1 MEVPMI
7 KRIALVLLACMILS
21 GGLLAQQT
29 KSRIIGTV
37 TDSEGSFLPGV
48 AVTAVNPK
56 MVGRAETI
64 TDENGVYRLLNL
76 TPGVFRI
83 EYSLEGFQSV
93 VRENIRLTLEQT
105 LNLDVSLSLGKL
117 EERIEVSGKVPLIDV
132 KNTSKGMTLTREL
145 FTTLPKGRNFDSL
158 MSTIPG
164 VHQEQLPENDTR
176 LRPNDAS
183 GRVGYSGGT
192 SVDGASGA
200 ENMYFIDG
208 VNTTG
213 LQSGRAG
220 LQTSFEFIDEVQVK
234 ASGYQAEFG
243 GSLGGVVNVVTRA
256 GGNRFSGELIGYY
269 SGSALQGKER
279 DTLRLNPENLDVA
292 EYVNYQDLYG
302 KDTINRIEAGFALG
316 GYIFKDRLWFF
327 GSFLPVFKNTERT
340 VEFLSGDISEGTY
353 ERKEN
358 YWNYSFKLTSQ
369 PIKNL
374 RLSASFANNLYK
386 WRGDLPSR
394 AGTSNSA
401 KDWDGSGFD
410 YPGYNVSASM
420 DYTIGNNLMVSL
432 RGGYYFTNKTNQL
445 VKPSGTRHAFW
456 EEAQYSATTNIGLLD
471 VPESLWRPAG
481 WSTYGYADGLETVKD
496 EENRLS
502 FNIDFNYFVNLL
514 GEHSWKIGYQ
524 FVRREHDIAEGYT
537 FPYVMLAWDL
547 AADVYHTGDYRRG
560 KYGTYAVRSG
570 ESGMH
575 GTVGNPVA
583 NTMAFYIQDSWTIG
597 QKLTLNLG
605 VRMEKE
611 DIPSYIEGV
620 DAPIAFDFFDKVAPR
635 LGFVYDVNGDS
646 SFKIFGSFGI
656 FYDVMKLNLAM
667 GAFGGDKWVSDYYTL
682 DTYEWDKIGVDGYF
696 PGEYLGSFNYRP
708 VDFSKVNP
716 DVKPMSQREISFGA
730 EKKVAE
736 NISLSVRVVNKHL
749 IRTIEDVGVLVPG
762 FGEQYFYDNPGFGYT
777 LPVSEGGKFEDIYPR
792 TPKAQR
798 DYWGVTVSVDKRL
811 SNNWMGGASYTW
823 SRLEGNYSGLASAD
837 EFGRVSPNTNRYFDT
852 WFLAYD
858 QDMEPTIG
866 LLPTDRT
873 HYFKAYGSYT
883 FDFGLT
889 VGSVI
894 NLYSGVP
901 TSTEFAM
908 NNYQGFYPVG
918 RADMGRTPFMA
929 LADLYAQYQLR
940 LSDQIR
946 VELSVNI
953 DNLFDTATAE
963 RIFSTVNL
971 YDVSVTDAQLLS
983 GNFDYRNTG
992 FTPDKRFGMETWF
1005 HAPISVRFGMKLF
1018 F

>member
-1 MEVPMI
+1 MK
-7 KRIALVLLACMILS
+7 KRIALVLLAFLVLA
-21 GGLLAQQT
+21 GGLAAQQT
-29 KSRIIGTV
+29 KSRIVGTV
-37 TDSEGSFLPGV
+37 TDGEGSLLPGV
-48 AVTAVNPK
+48 TVTAVSPK

-64 TDENGVYRLLNL
+64 SDENGVYRLLNL

-83 EYSLEGFQSV
+83 EYTLEGFQTV

-105 LNLDVSLSLGKL
+105 LNLDVSLRLGTI
-117 EERIEVSGKVPLIDV
+117 EERIEVSGQAPLIDV

-164 VHQEQLPENDTR
+164 VHQEGLPENDIR
-176 LRPNDAS
+176 LRPNDPS
-183 GRVGYSGGT
+183 GARTYSGGT

-213 LQSGRAG
+213 LQSGRAS
-220 LQTSFEFIDEVQVK
+220 LQASFEFIDEVQVK

-256 GGNRFSGELIGYY
+256 GGNRFSGEVIGYY

-279 DTLRLNPENLDVA
+279 DTLRLNPENLEVA

-302 KDTINRIEAGFALG
+302 KDTLNRIEAGFALG
-316 GYIFKDRLWFF
+316 GYVFKDKLWFF
-327 GSFLPVFKNTERT
+327 GSFLPVFRNTERS
-340 VEFLSGDISEGTY
+340 VEFLSGDIPEGTY
-353 ERKEN
+353 NKKEY

-369 PIKNL
+369 PLKNL

-394 AGTSNSA
+394 NGTSNSA
-401 KDWDGSGFD
+401 KDWEGAGFD
-410 YPGYNVSASM
+410 YPGYTVSASM
-420 DYTIGNNLMVSL
+420 DYTVGNNLMLSL
-432 RGGYYFTNKTNQL
+432 RGGYFFTNKTNQL
-445 VKPSGTRHAFW
+445 VKPSGVRHAFW
-456 EEAQYSATTNIGLLD
+456 EEAQYSPTTNIGLLD
-471 VPESLWRPAG
+471 VPESYWRPAY
-481 WSTYGYADGLETVKD
+481 WSTYGYADGLETLRD

-502 FNIDFNYFVNLL
+502 INLDVNYFINLL

-524 FVRREHDIAEGYT
+524 FVRREHDIAEGYSY
-537 FPYVMLAWDL
+537 PYVMLGWDL

-560 KYGTYAVRSG
+560 KYGHYAVRSG

-583 NTMAFYIQDSWTIG
+583 NTMAVYIQDSWTIN

-611 DIPSYIEGV
+611 DIPSYVEGV
-620 DAPIAFDFFDKVAPR
+620 DPPIAFDFFDKVAPR

-716 DVKPMSQREISFGA
+716 DVKPMSQSEVSFGA
-730 EKKVAE
+730 EKKLWE
-736 NISLSVRVVNKHL
+736 NVSMSLRVVHKHL
-749 IRTIEDVGVLVPG
+749 IRTIEDIGILVPG
-762 FGEQYFYDNPGFGYT
+762 YGEQYFYDNPGFAYS
-777 LPVSEGGKFEDIYPR
+777 LPISQGGKFEDIYPA

-798 DYWGVTVSVDKRL
+798 DYWGVTVSMDKRF
-811 SNNWMGGASYTW
+811 SDNWMGGVSYTW

-837 EFGRVSPNTNRYFDT
+837 EFGRLAPNTNRYFDT

-858 QDMEPTIG
+858 QNLKPSVG

-889 VGSVI
+889 VGSVVNI
-894 NLYSGVP
+894 YSGVP

-908 NNYQGFYPVG
+908 NNFQGFYPLG
-918 RADMGRTPFMA
+918 RADMGRTPFMV
-929 LADLYAQYQLR
+929 LADLYAQYQLK
-940 LSDQIR
+940 LSDRIR
-946 VELSVNI
+946 MELSVNV

-963 RIFSTVNL
+963 RIWSTVNRL
-971 YDVSVTDAQLLS
+971 NVSIPDAQLLS
-983 GNFDYRNTG
+983 GSFDYRNTG
-992 FTPDKRFGMETWF
+992 YTPDNRFGKETWF
-1005 HAPISVRFGMKLF
+1005 HAPIAVRFGMKLF